1 MFVQNDRARRS
12 DAALGFVDDDAQAV
26 DLGAGVVEVRMRR
39 AAGDR
44 PPGEGKLHGRASLL
58 LTPSRLVERGVHVD
72 RIARS
77 TPPDQAERSLVIKGV
92 NGIRKS
98 ALRLSG
104 HRGALDAS
112 PRQRYG
118 R

>member
-1 MFVQNDRARRS
+1 VFVQNDRARRS

-44 PPGEGKLHGRASLL
+44 PPGEGKLHGRASLP

-92 NGIRKS
+92 
-98 ALRLSG
+98 SG
-104 HRGALDAS
+104 DQQERTS
-112 PRQRYG
+112 PERPSRSSGRQP
-118 R
+118 